1 MLIEATN
8 IRKSFGSLE
17 VLKGIDLTVQAGEV
31 ISIVGASGAGKT
43 TLLQILGTL
52 EAPASGG
59 QLKICGEEVT
69 QLSKRKQAELRNQRL
84 GFIFQAHQLLPEFT
98 ALENVMLPA
107 LLGGTSRREAR
118 REAQTL
124 LQRLGLADRADH
136 KPSELSGGESQRVA
150 VARALV
156 NRPSVIFADE
166 PSGSLDTAN
175 KESLHRLFFELR
187 EELGQTFVIVTHDP
201 DFAAQADRMIT
212 LRDGRIEAIHHRQ
225 LSTKDLD

>member
-8 IRKSFGSLE
+8 IRKSFGTLE
-17 VLKGIDLTVQAGEV
+17 VLKGIDLTVAPREI

-52 EAPASGG
+52 EAPAPGS
-59 QLKICGEEVT
+59 QLRICGEEVT
-69 QLSKRKQAELRNQRL
+69 ALSGRKQAELRNQRL

-98 ALENVMLPA
+98 AVENVMLPA
-107 LLGGTSRREAR
+107 LLAGTSRKAAR
-118 REAQTL
+118 TKALTL
-124 LQRLGLADRADH
+124 LERLGLADRASH
-136 KPSELSGGESQRVA
+136 KPAELSGGESQRVA

-156 NRPSVIFADE
+156 NDPSVIFADE

-201 DFAAQADRMIT
+201 DFAAEADRMIS
-212 LRDGRIEAIHHRQ
+212 LRDGRIEAIHYRDTR
-225 LSTKDLD
+225 LSD